1 VDRIKRRLLREAVA
15 DNIDTIRGALPR
27 GVRRRHRLFRIW
39 LKRAPLVLVPL
50 TLAGS
55 TYFVSGPPAAHDGIA
70 PAQIVIQQTHHR
82 AASVKPA
89 SLDQTSLQPIDASV
103 FSLAVR
109 RVVLDAG
116 HGGNDPGALSSTKG
130 SEKDITLDISRRLEA
145 LLRSN
150 GFEVVTTRND
160 DRLIPL
166 KERARIANQSDG
178 DLFVSIHVNS
188 ISNPSFHG
196 VETYYL
202 GATKD
207 PSLAKLAAA
216 ENAASGYSMADMRK
230 LLDGVYAEARRDESS
245 RLAAAVQ
252 QQLYGGLRSADPGL
266 RNWGVKRAPFV
277 VLVATDM
284 PAILAEV
291 GCISNE
297 PEAAMLH
304 RPEYREQI
312 ARALFDGIRAYAKTN
327 S

>member
-1 VDRIKRRLLREAVA
+1 VA

-27 GVRRRHRLFRIW
+27 GVRRRERLIRIW
-39 LKRAPLVLVPL
+39 MKRAPLVLVPL

-55 TYFVSGPPAAHDGIA
+55 TYFVSSPPSAHDGIA
-70 PAQIVIQQTHHR
+70 PAQIVIQQR
-82 AASVKPA
+82 RSASAKQP
-89 SLDQTSLQPIDASV
+89 SLDQTSLRPIDASV
-103 FSLAVR
+103 FSLSVH

-116 HGGNDPGALSSTKG
+116 HGGNDPGAMSSSLSS
-130 SEKDITLDISRRLEA
+130 EKEITLDISRRLEN
-145 LLRSN
+145 LLRRS
-150 GFEVVTTRND
+150 GFEVVTTRSD

-166 KERARIANQSDG
+166 RERARIANQSEG
-178 DLFVSIHVNS
+178 DVFVSIHVNS
-188 ISNPSFHG
+188 ISNKLFHG

-202 GATKD
+202 GATQD

-216 ENAASGYSMADMRK
+216 ENAASGYSLADMRK

-252 QQLYGGLRSADPGL
+252 QQLYGGLRAADPGL

-291 GCISNE
+291 GCISND

>member
-1 VDRIKRRLLREAVA
+1 MDRIKRRLLREAVA

-27 GVRRRHRLFRIW
+27 GVRRRERLIRIW

-55 TYFVSGPPAAHDGIA
+55 TYFVSSPPAAHDGIA
-70 PAQIVIQQTHHR
+70 PAQIVIQQRR
-82 AASVKPA
+82 APSTKQP
-89 SLDQTSLQPIDASV
+89 SLDQTSLRPINASV
-103 FSLAVR
+103 FSLSVH

-116 HGGNDPGALSSTKG
+116 HGGNDPGAMSSSKS
-130 SEKDITLDISRRLEA
+130 SEKEITLDISRRLET
-145 LLRSN
+145 LLRQN
-150 GFEVVTTRND
+150 GFEVVTTRSD

-166 KERARIANQSDG
+166 KERARIANQSEG
-178 DLFVSIHVNS
+178 DVFVSIHVNS
-188 ISNPSFHG
+188 ISNKLFHG

-202 GATKD
+202 GATQD

-216 ENAASGYSMADMRK
+216 ENAASGYSLTDMRK

-252 QQLYGGLRSADPGL
+252 EQLYGGLRAADPGL

-291 GCISNE
+291 GCISND

-312 ARALFDGIRAYAKTN
+312 AHALFDGIRAYAKTN